1 MAAPNYYMNIYV
13 SIIGLSGAGGFFA
26 KEFARYAASLKDDET
41 FFKLLLF
48 DPEDVEQEDITKSV
62 FLPQDVGWNR
72 AAVLSG
78 ALRKA
83 YSSITCI
90 KGIARNF
97 SEFETSSVKRLFS
110 DNYYEL
116 EQDIYFLFDFTCIAK
131 QERAVKKF
139 WEGCKSCVTAIYRG
153 NSISVASRISSL
165 VIANFDK
172 VPVRKCKDSL
182 SKMLCVSRI
191 CLAFMVQ
198 FLSGGNISF
207 DDIYFDGRFGV
218 SLGRR
223 PAEVVDTAI
232 TFAKKT
238 DSWLIVC
245 VGAGGTGGNFT
256 KELPHIMLGKENVF
270 LLIIDGDRVEEKNL
284 KRQPYG
290 EQDIQQNKADILCA
304 DLKTDYP
311 MLSERIFSYPRYLD
325 TAGDLS
331 EAVMSCGEN
340 YDHVLLVGGVDNHAA
355 RRVMESFH
363 NLYDSSVYIDA
374 ANEWSEGQT
383 IISVRMDGK
392 EISPVRSFYYP
403 DVLTD
408 ASPSASER
416 SCGEINESSPQHI
429 CTNLCSA
436 QMILS
441 VVEPLIMD
449 GKVHGGIVYFDT
461 FSQFSRFQPLKA
473 EDMV

>member
-1 MAAPNYYMNIYV
+1 
-13 SIIGLSGAGGFFA
+13 
-26 KEFARYAASLKDDET
+26 
-41 FFKLLLF
+41 
-48 DPEDVEQEDITKSV
+48 
-62 FLPQDVGWNR
+62 
-72 AAVLSG
+72 
-78 ALRKA
+78 
-83 YSSITCI
+83 
-90 KGIARNF
+90 
-97 SEFETSSVKRLFS
+97 
-110 DNYYEL
+110 
-116 EQDIYFLFDFTCIAK
+116 
-131 QERAVKKF
+131 
-139 WEGCKSCVTAIYRG
+139 
-153 NSISVASRISSL
+153 
-165 VIANFDK
+165 
-172 VPVRKCKDSL
+172 
-182 SKMLCVSRI
+182 
-191 CLAFMVQ
+191 
-198 FLSGGNISF
+198 
-207 DDIYFDGRFGV
+207 
-218 SLGRR
+218 
-223 PAEVVDTAI
+223 
-232 TFAKKT
+232 
-238 DSWLIVC
+238 
-245 VGAGGTGGNFT
+245 
-256 KELPHIMLGKENVF
+256 
-270 LLIIDGDRVEEKNL
+270 
-284 KRQPYG
+284 
-290 EQDIQQNKADILCA
+290 
-304 DLKTDYP
+304 

-416 SCGEINESSPQHI
+416 SCGAINESSPQHI

>member
-26 KEFARYAASLKDDET
+26 KEFARYAASLKDKET
-41 FFKLLLF
+41 VFKLLLF

-83 YSSITCI
+83 YPSITCI

-116 EQDIYFLFDFTCIAK
+116 ENDIYFLFDFTCVKK

-139 WEGCKSCVTAIYRG
+139 WEGCKSCVTALYRR
-153 NSISVASRISSL
+153 NSISVASKISSL

-172 VPVRKCKDSL
+172 VPVGKSRDSL

-223 PAEVVDTAI
+223 PAEVLDTAI

-256 KELPHIMLGKENVF
+256 KELPHIMLGNENVS

-363 NLYDSSVYIDA
+363 NLCDSSVYIDA

-416 SCGEINESSPQHI
+416 SCGAINESSPQHI